1 MKPNDANDPRFGI
14 LKTGTIVSDSPSWL
28 ESLLSQIR
36 ELREER
42 KNPQPKVEITAKRDA
57 SALDKLVE
65 MPSPVLSLF
74 SDIREAIHDTFHP
87 RKIESSATP
96 VEVEEIWSKPKT
108 GVPRLISVGVHVLIV
123 LLALVPWA
131 TSLPKS
137 AKVNETAVMVYRPL
151 NLVLPVSPNQEKSG
165 GGGGGGRKTITPPS
179 LGKLPRAAEKQF
191 VPPDPEPPKNPD
203 PKLIV
208 EPTVV
213 APQLA
218 QLPQINL
225 LNLGDPNGIPGPPS
239 AGPGVGGGIGT
250 GQGRGVGEGKGPGVG
265 PGEGGGNGGGVFRV
279 GGGVSPPTVVSRV
292 EPQYSEEARKAR
304 YQGTVVLEAI
314 VRRDGTVDIQRVVR
328 SLGFGL
334 DENAIQA
341 LKQWRFRPGMRN
353 GVAVDVSLNIEVNF
367 NLR

>member
-1 MKPNDANDPRFGI
+1 MKPNPTNDPRPGI
-14 LKTGTIVSDSPSWL
+14 LTTGTTVSDAPNWL
-28 ESLLSQIR
+28 DSLIRQIR

-42 KNPQPKVEITAKRDA
+42 KHPRPQVEITAERDP
-57 SALDKLVE
+57 SALNKLVD
-65 MPSPVLSLF
+65 MPSPVLSLV
-74 SDIREAIHDTFHP
+74 SDIREAINDHFHP
-87 RKIESSATP
+87 RKIESSVAP
-96 VEVEEIWSKPKT
+96 VEVDEIWSKPT
-108 GVPRLISVGVHVLIV
+108 NSVPRLLSVFIHVSLV
-123 LLALVPWA
+123 TLALVPWA
-131 TSLPKS
+131 TSFPRTPKPT
-137 AKVNETAVMVYRPL
+137 ETAVMVFRPV
-151 NLVLPVSPNQEKSG
+151 NLLLPVTPDNEKSG

-179 LGKLPRAAEKQF
+179 LGKLPKAADKQF

-225 LNLGDPNGIPGPPS
+225 LNLGDPNGVPGPPS
-239 AGPGVGGGIGT
+239 AGPGVGGGIGN
-250 GQGRGVGEGKGPGVG
+250 GQGRGVGEGNGPGVG
-265 PGEGGGNGGGVFRV
+265 PGSGGGTGGGVFHV
-279 GGGVSPPTVVSRV
+279 GGGVTPPTILTRI

-314 VRRDGTVDIQRVVR
+314 VRRDGTVDIQRIVR

-353 GVAVDVSLNIEVNF
+353 GVPVDVSLNIEVNF